1 MNAFGYLTR
10 PTPLVAMAVCAF
22 LALVPPLFGQGDLFG
37 FCMTMMFFIVL
48 AYSLNMV
55 TGFIGYLDFGHVVFL
70 GLGAYSAGGLLSLFS
85 EGPVSYNPYV
95 WVILSGLIPAV
106 FAVLVGYPAL
116 RIRGAY
122 FAIATY
128 SLNLAVQAV
137 FFNWEIFG
145 GSEGLPLNRYLKY
158 VEGREI
164 WGYYIYLG
172 AMVAAFWVSYFTLKK
187 KLGFGF
193 RAILNDED
201 AAACMG
207 VNTTAYKI
215 TAYAMGAFFA
225 GIIGGTYGIFQNFVD
240 PDNFRIGVSIEL
252 FVIMMVGGVG
262 TALGPMLGGIIFY
275 TIRDLLIIQFS
286 HLHLIIFGAV
296 VIVIVMFIPGGL
308 VGSIREFWPKSRRYL
323 E

>member
-1 MNAFGYLTR
+1 MNALGYLTR
-10 PTPLVAMAVCAF
+10 PTPAAAMAVCAF

-55 TGFIGYLDFGHVVFL
+55 VGFIGYLDFGHVVFL

-85 EGPVSYNPYV
+85 KGHVSYNPYI
-95 WVILSGLIPAV
+95 WIILSGLIPAA
-106 FAVLVGYPAL
+106 FAVVVGYPAL

-128 SLNLAVQAV
+128 SLNLAVQTI
-137 FFNWEIFG
+137 FFNWETFG
-145 GSEGLPLNRYLKY
+145 GAEGLPLNPYLKY
-158 VEGREI
+158 VKGREI
-164 WGYYIYLG
+164 WGYYIYL
-172 AMVAAFWVSYFTLKK
+172 MSLVAAFWVSYIVLKK

-201 AAACMG
+201 AAASMG
-207 VNTTAYKI
+207 INTTAYKI

-252 FVIMMVGGVG
+252 FVIMMVGGAG
-262 TALGPMLGGIIFY
+262 TALGPLLGGIVFY
-275 TIRDLLIIQFS
+275 AIRDLLIVKFS

-296 VIVIVMFIPGGL
+296 MIVIVLFIPGGL
-308 VGSIREFWPKSRRYL
+308 VGAIRDFWPKSRRYL